1 MHWRSALGLLALVVA
16 ATVLAGELRPAGEP
30 GDRYLPWEGGA
41 AYYKKWVNGPPA
53 DQGFFPISVWYQS
66 ASNAPRYK
74 AIGVNQ
80 YIGPVSRRPGE
91 GLEVLRRAGMT
102 LIGPQSAANLASPE
116 KDIIRGWFLFDE
128 PDNAQAK
135 PGGGWGSCILPPAM
149 IQQYEEVTAKDS
161 TRPAF
166 LNFGQAVV
174 NEPWPGRGDVCSG
187 HYEHYA
193 EYIKGADI
201 VAYDVYPVNE
211 RLPLWWVGKGIDR
224 LRDWAQYRKPVW
236 DWIETTAFNAGP
248 KPTTDDVKSEVWMSI
263 IHGATGVGY
272 FCHVFKPQA
281 NEAAPLDDPPMREA
295 LAALNGQIRTL
306 APALNTP
313 SVANGVTAASSNPV
327 TPIDTMLKR
336 QGGATYLF
344 AMGARPGGDT
354 TARFQLRGAPRNVTA
369 TVLGE
374 SRTLNVKGG
383 VFEDRFTGYQVH
395 LYRIPFLPSK

>member
-135 PGGGWGSCILPPAM
+135 PGRGMGLVHSSPRDDPAIRGSHGQGFHQARLPELRA
-149 IQQYEEVTAKDS
+149 
-161 TRPAF
+161 
-166 LNFGQAVV
+166 
-174 NEPWPGRGDVCSG
+174 GRGERAVARARRRLFGPLRALRRVHQRRRHRLLRRLSG
-187 HYEHYA
+187 
-193 EYIKGADI
+193 
-201 VAYDVYPVNE
+201 E
-211 RLPLWWVGKGIDR
+211 R
-224 LRDWAQYRKPVW
+224 
-236 DWIETTAFNAGP
+236 
-248 KPTTDDVKSEVWMSI
+248 
-263 IHGATGVGY
+263 
-272 FCHVFKPQA
+272 
-281 NEAAPLDDPPMREA
+281 AAP
-295 LAALNGQIRTL
+295 
-306 APALNTP
+306 
-313 SVANGVTAASSNPV
+313 VVV
-327 TPIDTMLKR
+327 
-336 QGGATYLF
+336 GGE
-344 AMGARPGGDT
+344 G
-354 TARFQLRGAPRNVTA
+354 
-369 TVLGE
+369 
-374 SRTLNVKGG
+374 
-383 VFEDRFTGYQVH
+383 H
-395 LYRIPFLPSK
+395 

>member
-16 ATVLAGELRPAGEP
+16 ATVLAGEP

-74 AIGVNQ
+74 VIGVNQ

-149 IQQYEEVTAKDS
+149 IPQYEEVTAKDS

-174 NEPWPGRGDVCSG
+174 NGARRRLFGPLLALRRVHQRRRHRLLRRLSGERAAPVVVGGEGHRPPARLGAVRQAGLGLDRNHSLQRRAEAHDGRREVRGVDVDYPRRHGRGLLLPRLQTAGERSG
-187 HYEHYA
+187 
-193 EYIKGADI
+193 
-201 VAYDVYPVNE
+201 
-211 RLPLWWVGKGIDR
+211 
-224 LRDWAQYRKPVW
+224 
-236 DWIETTAFNAGP
+236 
-248 KPTTDDVKSEVWMSI
+248 
-263 IHGATGVGY
+263 
-272 FCHVFKPQA
+272 
-281 NEAAPLDDPPMREA
+281 AA
-295 LAALNGQIRTL
+295 
-306 APALNTP
+306 
-313 SVANGVTAASSNPV
+313 
-327 TPIDTMLKR
+327 
-336 QGGATYLF
+336 
-344 AMGARPGGDT
+344 
-354 TARFQLRGAPRNVTA
+354 
-369 TVLGE
+369 
-374 SRTLNVKGG
+374 
-383 VFEDRFTGYQVH
+383 
-395 LYRIPFLPSK
+395 